1 MNRRQYLALSATVAV
16 AGCGKQI
23 QDRGQPPTPPPLPE
37 VTLTAT
43 DTEPENPEVALK
55 VVYNSRSQMRIP
67 VDEPL
72 SADSG
77 MKWLVVR
84 ADVTNQTDKTRDLQ
98 ANQYVVLTEGNTY
111 QFKLTLA
118 DWELTTKQ
126 AAPGETVTGWLAFQI
141 PGLATEA
148 TLTVKESLAD
158 NYAILFSHDSSLD
171 AAIPE

>member
-1 MNRRQYLALSATVAV
+1 MNRREYLALSATVAV
-16 AGCGKQI
+16 AGCGQQT

-43 DTEPENPEVALK
+43 DTEPENPEVSLDF
-55 VVYNSRSQMRIP
+55 VYNSRSQVRIP
-67 VDEPL
+67 ADEPL
-72 SADSG
+72 SADGG

-84 ADVTNQTDKTRDLQ
+84 ADVTNRGDSTRDLQ
-98 ANQYVVLTEGNTY
+98 ANQYIISTEGDTY
-111 QFKLTLA
+111 QFKFTLA

-148 TLTVKESLAD
+148 TLTVKDSLAD
-158 NYAILFSHDSSLD
+158 EFAISFSHDSSLD